1 MDAFVIT
8 DGERFMYEN
17 YQGKYVPAHCL
28 DMADTYTKDQAT
40 TILNTYIPKS
50 IRKIYRVEKV
60 GTEEPENVIKSEDKK
75 DVLIAPLT
83 ENEIKNNGVKVSDSK
98 EIASLLEKVNDMN
111 NFLESL
117 ENKKTQ
123 LCAELSKV
131 DREISDWMHY
141 IEFKSFNA
149 CQGYIAAKNLSECR
163 KRRRLIKNEFQV
175 LKEITNCTNSTGVNI
190 NKINSFVKNMDNRSY
205 HPKENKMLF
214 TT

>member
-1 MDAFVIT
+1 MESYVIT
-8 DGERFMYEN
+8 DGDRFMYEN
-17 YQGKYVPAHCL
+17 CQGNYVPAHSI
-28 DMADTYTKDQAT
+28 DMADRFTKEKANV
-40 TILNTYIPKS
+40 ILNNYISKN
-50 IRKIYRVEKV
+50 IRKIFRVEEIHIDEVKV
-60 GTEEPENVIKSEDKK
+60 KNNESNKQKLI
-75 DVLIAPLT
+75 IAPLT
-83 ENEIKNNGVKVSDSK
+83 KNEIKNNGVKASDSK
-98 EIASLLEKVNDMN
+98 EIISLLEKVNDMT

-175 LKEITNCTNSTGVNI
+175 LKEVANCTNNVDINI
-190 NKINSFVKNMDNRSY
+190 DKINSFVKSMDNRTY